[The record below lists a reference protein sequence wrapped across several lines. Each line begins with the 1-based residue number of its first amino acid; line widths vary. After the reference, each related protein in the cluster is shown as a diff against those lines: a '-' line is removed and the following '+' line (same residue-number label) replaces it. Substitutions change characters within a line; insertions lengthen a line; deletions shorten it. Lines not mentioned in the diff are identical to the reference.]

1 MIDNVKCTLLS
12 LIFAAVSVIQAMY
25 NPVYR
30 LLDSLIGHHNIDWG
44 IFSYLTYGVHSIYM
58 WVLAAVFAVLGIAA
72 ALLLCNAREKT
83 DKNVILSGKV
93 LIASLSVAI
102 IAGIVSVITLFISI
116 FMFLRSGIIMSV
128 PVIIMCI
135 ISIIFSVKINLESG
149 VFYGF

>member
-25 NPVYR
+25 NPLYR
-30 LLDSLIGHHNIDWG
+30 LLESVIGHHDIDWG
-44 IFSYLTYGVHSIYM
+44 IFSYLTYSVHTIFM
-58 WVLAAVFAVLGIAA
+58 WILAAVFAVLGVAA
-72 ALLLCNAREKT
+72 ALLLCNAKEKS

-93 LIASLSVAI
+93 LIASIAVAI
-102 IAGIVSVITLFISI
+102 IVGAISVVTLFISV

-128 PVIIMCI
+128 PVIIMCFI
-135 ISIIFSVKINLESG
+135 AIIFSVKINLESG